1 MTFLEEYFTAL
12 LDGRIKACD
21 KMKRVSQRL
30 LDNLYQPEAFHFDEE
45 IANSHIDFIERFCK
59 VPAGDIGQPLK
70 LELFQKARL
79 QAVYG
84 FVDDNDMRQYNEVLI
99 IEGRKNGKTTECAAV
114 EIDLVM
120 NDGEGAPEVYNIATK
135 YEQAMKGFTAA
146 NNMRKQSAMI
156 SKHLKKRAADMYC
169 HYNMGTIKAMAS
181 NVKSLDSL
189 DSHGVIIDE
198 LAAITNRDIYDLMK
212 QSMGARQQPL
222 LFCIT
227 TNGFVRNGIF
237 DAQYDYADRLLKNEI
252 ENPRF
257 LPFIYELD
265 NIDEMW
271 DEECWIK
278 ANPGLETI
286 KKREFLREMVAKAKV
301 DATFLPTVLVK
312 DFNIPQTSESA
323 WMRYEELNNEET
335 FHIQFDYGI
344 GGFDAADSI
353 DLNAAK
359 VVCMRPGDSKLYV
372 RSMYWIPETVIEKYE
387 AMGNRRERDRAP
399 YSLWVQQG
407 YMRTCPGGK
416 CDKRIFLEWFKELR
430 EEEDL
435 FFYAIGYDPWHIDD
449 SLLREFK
456 SEFGEN
462 CMIPVR
468 QGTKSLST
476 PMKDL
481 KAEFTEHNVV
491 YNNNPIDKWCLINT
505 EVKTDINGNIQPV
518 KSADATQRIDG
529 TIALINAYKV
539 LCDKK
544 DAYIGLNEPAE
555 EKEGE

>member
-1 MTFLEEYFTAL
+1 
-12 LDGRIKACD
+12 
-21 KMKRVSQRL
+21 
-30 LDNLYQPEAFHFDEE
+30 
-45 IANSHIDFIERFCK
+45 
-59 VPAGDIGQPLK
+59 
-70 LELFQKARL
+70 
-79 QAVYG
+79 
-84 FVDDNDMRQYNEVLI
+84 
-99 IEGRKNGKTTECAAV
+99 
-114 EIDLVM
+114 
-120 NDGEGAPEVYNIATK
+120 
-135 YEQAMKGFTAA
+135 
-146 NNMRKQSAMI
+146 
-156 SKHLKKRAADMYC
+156 
-169 HYNMGTIKAMAS
+169 
-181 NVKSLDSL
+181 
-189 DSHGVIIDE
+189 
-198 LAAITNRDIYDLMK
+198 
-212 QSMGARQQPL
+212 
-222 LFCIT
+222 
-227 TNGFVRNGIF
+227 
-237 DAQYDYADRLLKNEI
+237 
-252 ENPRF
+252 
-257 LPFIYELD
+257 
-265 NIDEMW
+265 
-271 DEECWIK
+271 
-278 ANPGLETI
+278 
-286 KKREFLREMVAKAKV
+286 
-301 DATFLPTVLVK
+301 
-312 DFNIPQTSESA
+312 
-323 WMRYEELNNEET
+323 
-335 FHIQFDYGI
+335 
-344 GGFDAADSI
+344 
-353 DLNAAK
+353 
-359 VVCMRPGDSKLYV
+359 MRPGDSKLYV

-481 KAEFTEHNVV
+481 KAEFTEHNVI